1 MYHSQ
6 GPGAY
11 AQVCLE
17 SKLAG
22 ASPHQLIAM
31 LFDGARSAILRAKI
45 YFEDGKVAKRGEM
58 ISKAINIIDN
68 GLRAALDH
76 KKGMEIAAD
85 LERLYEY
92 ISRLLMQANLH
103 SDVAKLDQ
111 AAKLITDISE
121 AWDAI
126 SPMNQAGQR

>member
-6 GPGAY
+6 GPEAY
-11 AQVCLE
+11 AQVSLE

-22 ASPHQLIAM
+22 ASPHQLISM

-68 GLRAALDH
+68 GLRASLDH

-103 SDVAKLDQ
+103 SDVAKLEQ

-121 AWDAI
+121 TWEAI
-126 SPMNQAGQR
+126 SPLNQAGQR